1 MESDVVALVEGVG
14 TTKVSRWRFETGI
27 VVRFGHVY
35 ALYVMNSIE
44 DKYKTQKTDE
54 SWISFSY
61 FLTTNPNDHQNQPS
75 ERDNKRNETSFEE
88 SLPSALTLLEKCYW
102 PFLFK
107 FLLNST
113 IKHTMHDSCH
123 TDHIHHLK

>member
-1 MESDVVALVEGVG
+1 LGHITIKILMESDVVALVEGVR

-54 SWISFSY
+54 S
-61 FLTTNPNDHQNQPS
+61 
-75 ERDNKRNETSFEE
+75 
-88 SLPSALTLLEKCYW
+88 
-102 PFLFK
+102 
-107 FLLNST
+107 
-113 IKHTMHDSCH
+113 
-123 TDHIHHLK
+123 

>member
-54 SWISFSY
+54 S
-61 FLTTNPNDHQNQPS
+61 
-75 ERDNKRNETSFEE
+75 
-88 SLPSALTLLEKCYW
+88 
-102 PFLFK
+102 
-107 FLLNST
+107 
-113 IKHTMHDSCH
+113 
-123 TDHIHHLK
+123 